1 LSKVSREAL
10 PILSLKEGEMKWTSL
25 MIGILGIFLFAQAG
39 WAQWEPAQ
47 RLSWNSGDSQ
57 YPIIAVDSLG
67 GLHVVWQDSTPGN
80 NEVYYKRSTDG
91 GASWTTGKR
100 LTWTSTYSHRP
111 VIGVDSSGGL
121 HVFWADD
128 PAGNSEIYCRK
139 STDGGDTWTASQ
151 RLTWT
156 AGYSFVP
163 AMAVDSSHHL
173 HVVWS
178 DGTPGNQEIYHKKS
192 TDGGATWTTGQRITW
207 NAGSSINPKI
217 GADSSGNLYVVWQDN
232 TPGSWEVYY
241 AKSTNRGATWTASQ
255 RLTWSSGTSGY
266 PIIGIDSSG
275 RLHVVWQGS
284 VSGNVEAFYRK
295 STDGGASWTTSRRL
309 SLTSGAS
316 VSPVVAVDSSDNLH
330 LVWSDDTPGNAEIYY
345 KKSTDAGATWT
356 ANRRLSW
363 TSGYSWEPSLAI
375 DTSGNVH
382 VAWYDN
388 TPGNWEIYYKKG
400 K

>member
-1 LSKVSREAL
+1 
-10 PILSLKEGEMKWTSL
+10 MKR
-25 MIGILGIFLFAQAG
+25 IGPVLLTIGLFLFAQA
-39 WAQWEPAQ
+39 AQADWGPTK
-47 RLSWNSGDSQ
+47 RLTWNSGDSQ
-57 YPIIAVDSLG
+57 YPIIAVDFLG

-91 GASWTTGKR
+91 GASWTTAKR

-121 HVFWADD
+121 HVFWDD
-128 PAGNSEIYCRK
+128 DAAGNTEIYQKR
-139 STDGGDTWTASQ
+139 STDAGATWTASE

-156 AGYSFVP
+156 SGYSIVP
-163 AMAVDSSHHL
+163 AMAVDPSHNL

-178 DGTPGNQEIYHKKS
+178 DLTPGNQEIYHKKS
-192 TDGGATWTTGQRITW
+192 TDGGATWTTGHRITW
-207 NAGSSINPKI
+207 NSGASMSPKI
-217 GADSSGNLYVVWQDN
+217 GADPSGHLHVVWQDN
-232 TPGSWEVYY
+232 TPGSWEVNY
-241 AKSTNRGATWTASQ
+241 AKSTDGGATWTAAQ

-284 VSGNVEAFYRK
+284 ASGNVEAFYKK

-309 SLTSGAS
+309 SWTSGAS
-316 VSPVVAVDSSDNLH
+316 RSPVIAVDYSDNLH
-330 LVWSDDTPGNAEIYY
+330 LVWSDDTPGNDEIYY
-345 KKSTDAGATWT
+345 KKSTDAGANWT
-356 ANRRLSW
+356 SNRRLTW
-363 TSGYSWEPSLAI
+363 TSSYSWEPSLAV
-375 DTSGNVH
+375 DSSGNVH
-382 VAWYDN
+382 VVWYDY